1 MNGPEGEEGPSE
13 MAREA
18 TVAQPA
24 NAAPGP
30 AAATANPGAFR
41 LAGPP
46 PRVTRLSRKAL
57 AVIGMVAG
65 LGIGGSL
72 LYALRPV
79 HHAPAVNLVDTD
91 SRNKADVVTGAPA
104 SYDKVPKLGQAMPGD
119 LGRPILSAQQNGQ
132 SVPVPPMG
140 PAAGQP
146 DPRLAAA
153 EQARQRVMQERESAR
168 ASKLFL
174 GAEGA
179 RSASVGAGAGAGD
192 GAQTVRTI
200 SAGDAAGAAPVA
212 QPTGQAA
219 KRAFFQ
225 NGGNRAVVSN
235 ERIMAPASTYLVQA
249 GSVIPAALITGIRSD
264 LPGQITAQVTQNVY
278 DSATGRILLIPQGSR
293 LIGEYDSEV
302 SAGQNRVLLAWDR
315 LILPGGRSILLDRQP
330 GADSSGMSGAQ
341 DKVNYHWGNMLK
353 AAMVSTLLG
362 AGSHLVAQGDDELTR
377 ALRYGM
383 QDTVNQTGRQ
393 VAQREINVPPT
404 LTVRPGLA
412 IRVVL
417 TRDLVLEPAQGAQ
430 P

>member
-1 MNGPEGEEGPSE
+1 MSGPEREEEPGD
-13 MAREA
+13 MARE
-18 TVAQPA
+18 VAARQPA
-24 NAAPGP
+24 SAAPER
-30 AAATANPGAFR
+30 AAAAPNPGTFR
-41 LAGPP
+41 LAGPT

-65 LGIGGSL
+65 IGIGGSL

-79 HHAPAVNLVDTD
+79 HHAPAVNLVNTD
-91 SRNKADVVTGAPA
+91 SRNKADVVTAAPA
-104 SYDKVPKLGQAMPGD
+104 SYDKVPKLGQPMPGD
-119 LGRPILSAQQNGQ
+119 LGRPILSAQQSGQ

-174 GAEGA
+174 GSEGA
-179 RSASVGAGAGAGD
+179 RSASAGGQASD
-192 GAQTVRTI
+192 GAQTVRTTA
-200 SAGDAAGAAPVA
+200 AGDAAGTVSAS
-212 QPTGQAA
+212 PTGQAA
-219 KRAFFQ
+219 KRAFLQ

-235 ERIMAPASTYLVQA
+235 ARIMAPASVFMVQA

-278 DSATGRILLIPQGSR
+278 DSATGRILLIPQGAR
-293 LIGEYDSEV
+293 LIGAYDSEV

-330 GADSSGMSGAQ
+330 GADAAGMAGAQ

-362 AGSHLVAQGDDELTR
+362 AGTQLVSQGDDELTR
-377 ALRYGM
+377 ALRYGI

-393 VAQREINVPPT
+393 VVQREINVPPT
-404 LTVRPGLA
+404 LTVRPGFA

-417 TRDLVLEPAQGAQ
+417 TRDLVLEPVQGAQ

>member
-1 MNGPEGEEGPSE
+1 MNGPEREEEQAG
-13 MAREA
+13 AA
-18 TVAQPA
+18 QAAALAQPA
-24 NAAPGP
+24 GAAPGQSGV
-30 AAATANPGAFR
+30 AANPAAFR
-41 LAGPP
+41 LGNPP

-57 AVIGMVAG
+57 AVLGMVAG

-79 HHAPAVNLVDTD
+79 QHGAPVNLVDTS
-91 SRNKADVVTGAPA
+91 SRNKADTVTAAPA
-104 SYDKVPKLGQAMPGD
+104 SYDKVPKLGQPMPGD
-119 LGRPILSAQQNGQ
+119 LGRPILAAQQAGQ
-132 SVPVPPMG
+132 PVPVPPMG
-140 PAAGQP
+140 VAAGQP

-153 EQARQRVMQERESAR
+153 EQARQRAMQEQESAR

-179 RSASVGAGAGAGD
+179 RQTSASGSGDTMAGSAEGAT
-192 GAQTVRTI
+192 AQQT
-200 SAGDAAGAAPVA
+200 AAVTP
-212 QPTGQAA
+212 PTGQAA
-219 KRAFFQ
+219 KRTFLQ
-225 NGGNRAVVSN
+225 NGGNRNVVSN
-235 ERIMAPASTYLVQA
+235 ERIMAPASTAMVQA

-278 DSATGRILLIPQGSR
+278 DSATGRILLIPQGAR

-315 LILPGGRSILLDRQP
+315 LIFPGGRSILLERQP
-330 GADSSGMSGAQ
+330 GADASGMSGVQ

-362 AGSHLVAQGDDELTR
+362 AGTQLAAQGDDELTR

-393 VAQREINVPPT
+393 VVQREINVPPT
-404 LTVRPGLA
+404 LTLRPGFA
-412 IRVVL
+412 IRVMI
-417 TRDLVLEPAQGAQ
+417 TRDLVLEPYGG
-430 P
+430 

>member
-1 MNGPEGEEGPSE
+1 MNGPEREEDQAEVAPVAAVAPSSS
-13 MAREA
+13 
-18 TVAQPA
+18 
-24 NAAPGP
+24 AAPGQSEVAGNP
-30 AAATANPGAFR
+30 AAFR
-41 LAGPP
+41 LGGPP

-57 AVIGMVAG
+57 AVLGMVAG

-79 HHAPAVNLVDTD
+79 QHGAPVNLVDT
-91 SRNKADVVTGAPA
+91 SSHNKADIVTAAPA
-104 SYDKVPKLGQAMPGD
+104 SYDKVPKLGQPMPGD

-179 RSASVGAGAGAGD
+179 RSASAANAGD
-192 GAQTVRTI
+192 GAQTARTV
-200 SAGDAAGAAPVA
+200 SAGDGAGAAPAA

-219 KRAFFQ
+219 KRAFLA

-235 ERIMAPASTYLVQA
+235 ERIMAPASANMVQA

-278 DSATGRILLIPQGSR
+278 DSATGRILLIPQGAR

-330 GADSSGMSGAQ
+330 GADASGMSGAQ

-362 AGSHLVAQGDDELTR
+362 AGTQLVAQGDDDLTR

-393 VAQREINVPPT
+393 VVQREINVPPT
-404 LTVRPGLA
+404 LAVRPGFA
-412 IRVVL
+412 IRVMI

>member
-1 MNGPEGEEGPSE
+1 MNRPEREEGPGE

-18 TVAQPA
+18 TVAQP
-24 NAAPGP
+24 
-30 AAATANPGAFR
+30 ANPGAFR

-65 LGIGGSL
+65 IGIGGSL

-91 SRNKADVVTGAPA
+91 SRNKADVVTAAPA
-104 SYDKVPKLGQAMPGD
+104 SYDKVPKLGQPMPGD

-179 RSASVGAGAGAGD
+179 RSASAANAGD
-192 GAQTVRTI
+192 GAQTARAV
-200 SAGDAAGAAPVA
+200 SAGDGAGAAPAA

-219 KRAFFQ
+219 KRAFLQ

-235 ERIMAPASTYLVQA
+235 ERIMAPASAYMVQA

-293 LIGEYDSEV
+293 LIGDYDSEV

-330 GADSSGMSGAQ
+330 GADAAGMSGLQ

-362 AGSHLVAQGDDELTR
+362 AGTQLVAQGDDELTR

-383 QDTVNQTGRQ
+383 QDTINQTGRQ
-393 VAQREINVPPT
+393 VVQREINVPPT
-404 LTVRPGLA
+404 LTVRPGFA
-412 IRVVL
+412 IRVVI
-417 TRDLVLEPAQGAQ
+417 TRDLVLEPVQGAQ

>member
-1 MNGPEGEEGPSE
+1 

-18 TVAQPA
+18 TVAQP
-24 NAAPGP
+24 
-30 AAATANPGAFR
+30 ANPGAFR

-65 LGIGGSL
+65 IGIGGSL

-91 SRNKADVVTGAPA
+91 SRNKADVVTAAPA
-104 SYDKVPKLGQAMPGD
+104 SYDKVPKLGQPMPGD

-179 RSASVGAGAGAGD
+179 RSASAANAGD
-192 GAQTVRTI
+192 GAQTARAV
-200 SAGDAAGAAPVA
+200 SAGDGAGAAPAA

-219 KRAFFQ
+219 KRAFLQ

-235 ERIMAPASTYLVQA
+235 ERIMAPASAYMVQA

-293 LIGEYDSEV
+293 LIGDYDSEV

-330 GADSSGMSGAQ
+330 GADAAGTSGLQ

-362 AGSHLVAQGDDELTR
+362 AGTQLVAQGDDELTR

-383 QDTVNQTGRQ
+383 QDTINQTGRQ
-393 VAQREINVPPT
+393 VVQREINVPPT
-404 LTVRPGLA
+404 LTVRPGFA
-412 IRVVL
+412 IRVVI
-417 TRDLVLEPAQGAQ
+417 TRDLVLEPVQGAQ

>member
-1 MNGPEGEEGPSE
+1 MNGPEREEDQAEVTPVAAVAPSSS
-13 MAREA
+13 
-18 TVAQPA
+18 
-24 NAAPGP
+24 AAPGQSGV
-30 AAATANPGAFR
+30 AANPAAFR
-41 LAGPP
+41 LGGPP

-57 AVIGMVAG
+57 AVLGMVAG

-79 HHAPAVNLVDTD
+79 QHGAPVNLVDT
-91 SRNKADVVTGAPA
+91 SSHNKADIVTAAPA
-104 SYDKVPKLGQAMPGD
+104 SYDKVPKLGQPMPGD
-119 LGRPILSAQQNGQ
+119 LGRPILAAQQAGQ
-132 SVPVPPMG
+132 PVPVPPMG
-140 PAAGQP
+140 AAAGQA

-174 GAEGA
+174 GPEGA
-179 RSASVGAGAGAGD
+179 RQASADASGSSV
-192 GAQTVRTI
+192 
-200 SAGDAAGAAPVA
+200 AGAAGTAPA
-212 QPTGQAA
+212 QQTAAATPPTGQAA
-219 KRAFFQ
+219 KKAFLQ
-225 NGGNRAVVSN
+225 NGGNRSVVSN

-302 SAGQNRVLLAWDR
+302 SAGQNRVLLTWDR

-330 GADSSGMSGAQ
+330 GADASGMSGAQ

-362 AGSHLVAQGDDELTR
+362 AGTQLVAQGDDDLTR

-383 QDTVNQTGRQ
+383 QDTINQTGRQ
-393 VAQREINVPPT
+393 VVQREINVPPT
-404 LTVRPGLA
+404 LTVRPGFA
-412 IRVVL
+412 IRVVI
-417 TRDLVLEPAQGAQ
+417 TRDLVFEPAQGAQ

>member
-1 MNGPEGEEGPSE
+1 MTGPEREEEQGGDVQ
-13 MAREA
+13 EA
-18 TVAQPA
+18 AASQPA
-24 NAAPGP
+24 GGAPGP
-30 AAATANPGAFR
+30 AAPAASPGAFR
-41 LAGPP
+41 LAGPA

-57 AVIGMVAG
+57 AAIGMVAG

-79 HHAPAVNLVDTD
+79 YHAPAVNLVDTD
-91 SRNKADVVTGAPA
+91 GRNKADVVTAAPA
-104 SYDKVPKLGQAMPGD
+104 TYDKVPKLGVPMPGD

-140 PAAGQP
+140 SAAGQP

-179 RSASVGAGAGAGD
+179 RSASAGGGAGD
-192 GAQTVRTI
+192 GAQTARMVAA
-200 SAGDAAGAAPVA
+200 SDATGAAPTA
-212 QPTGQAA
+212 QQSGQAA
-219 KRAFFQ
+219 KKAFLQ

-235 ERIMAPASTYLVQA
+235 ERIMAPASAYMVQA

-293 LIGEYDSEV
+293 LIGDYDSEV

-330 GADSSGMSGAQ
+330 GADASGMSGAQ

-353 AAMVSTLLG
+353 AAMISTLLG
-362 AGSHLVAQGDDELTR
+362 AGTQLVAQGDDELTR

-393 VAQREINVPPT
+393 VVQREINVPPT
-404 LTVRPGLA
+404 LTVRPGFA

-417 TRDLVLEPAQGAQ
+417 TRDLVLEPVRGAQ